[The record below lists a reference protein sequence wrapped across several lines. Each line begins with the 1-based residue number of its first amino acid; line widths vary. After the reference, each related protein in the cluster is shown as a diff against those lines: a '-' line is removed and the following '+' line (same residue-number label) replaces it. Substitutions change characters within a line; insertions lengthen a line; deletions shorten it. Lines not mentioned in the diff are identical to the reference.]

1 MENHNQDEA
10 KHEHEHAATQPKK
23 SGKGLTVALVIVI
36 ILAIA
41 AVVGTWYYMNNK
53 AKNDK
58 KTQDAQIQ
66 QLQKQV
72 DDLKKQSS
80 SASETADWLTYNDVY
95 DGLSFKY
102 PKDWKL
108 TTEDKTNDLK
118 KYMPSWKGPFTWA
131 YVTSPSG
138 FKISLTNHISGIGG
152 GCNPEECP
160 QNQFISK
167 EKILTLS
174 NGQELYLVKYQLLDA
189 SGKTLL
195 ARRIGYI
202 GINPKAP
209 NQQSLENYQGFGAGL
224 YFVSPGVDEALSS
237 FEGPSTGEKTN
248 YQPSL
253 TADQYFAQPDLQTAE
268 KILKSL
274 KQI

>member
-1 MENHNQDEA
+1 MEQNAHKEVKDENQ
-10 KHEHEHAATQPKK
+10 HEVNKPKK
-23 SGKGLTVALVIVI
+23 TGKGLIIALVIVI

-41 AVVGTWYYMNNK
+41 AIFGIWYFMDSK
-53 AKNDK
+53 AKSEK
-58 KTQDAQIQ
+58 KAQEEQIQ
-66 QLQKQV
+66 QLQKQIN
-72 DDLKKQSS
+72 DLNKQSS
-80 SASETADWLTYNDVY
+80 KVDETADWLTYNDVY

-174 NGQELYLVKYQLLDA
+174 NGQELYLVKYQLLDS
-189 SGKTLL
+189 SGKNLL
-195 ARRIGYI
+195 ARRMGYI
-202 GINPKAP
+202 GINPKAA
-209 NQQSLENYQGFGAGL
+209 NQQSLENYQGFGAGF
-224 YFVSPGVDEALSS
+224 YFVSTGIDEALSS
-237 FEGPSTGEKTN
+237 FEGPSSGEKTN
-248 YQPSL
+248 YQTNL
-253 TADQYFAQPDLQTAE
+253 TAEQYFAQPDLQTAE
-268 KILKSL
+268 KIFKSI

>member
-1 MENHNQDEA
+1 MENHNQDKA
-10 KHEHEHAATQPKK
+10 LHEHEHAATQPKK

-58 KTQDAQIQ
+58 KTKDAQIQ
-66 QLQKQV
+66 QLQKQI
-72 DDLKKQSS
+72 DDIKKRSS

-167 EKILTLS
+167 EKILTLT
-174 NGQELYLVKYQLLDA
+174 NGQELYIVKYQMYDA
-189 SGKTLL
+189 NNKTLQH
-195 ARRIGYI
+195 RQIGFI
-202 GINPKAP
+202 GIDPKAEYK
-209 NQQSLENYQGFGAGL
+209 QSLENYQGFPP
-224 YFVSPGVDEALSS
+224 YFVFLSPGVDGALTGFS
-237 FEGPSTGEKTN
+237 GPEQDNAN
-248 YQPSL
+248 YQPNL